1 MSLQPYS
8 IPKNGFAGTGG
19 PNTFQTASTLEGHN
33 SSTEAFPTGT
43 KIRYN
48 NETLGGA
55 GSCVY
60 QKFDNGAGNV
70 AIVAGSL
77 LKATTTIGTVT
88 GDVTDQAAGGAT
100 CIALSAITDGNYGWF
115 WCAGVCPD
123 FNTAAST
130 KFSAS
135 SILTDGNVVA
145 DVALIGTTTDLEIG
159 IATVDQ
165 LVPMVGYA
173 LADDTSTALAMASVV
188 LYDNFG

>member
-1 MSLQPYS
+1 MSLQPYA
-8 IPKNGFAGTGG
+8 IPKDGFAGTGG
-19 PNTFQTASTLEGHN
+19 ANSFQEPNSVEGHN
-33 SSTEAFPTGT
+33 NAVAAFPTGT
-43 KIRYN
+43 KVRYN
-48 NETLGGA
+48 NDTLGGY

-60 QKFDNGAGNV
+60 LKFDNGAGNV

-77 LKATTTIGTVT
+77 LKSTVTIGTVT
-88 GDVTDQAAGGAT
+88 GDVTDQAAGGGT

-123 FNTAAST
+123 LNTAAST

-145 DVALIGTTTDLEIG
+145 DVALIGTAADLTIG
-159 IATVDQ
+159 IATTGQ
-165 LVPMVGYA
+165 LTPHLGYA
-173 LADDTSTALAMASVV
+173 LATDSSTALAMASVV